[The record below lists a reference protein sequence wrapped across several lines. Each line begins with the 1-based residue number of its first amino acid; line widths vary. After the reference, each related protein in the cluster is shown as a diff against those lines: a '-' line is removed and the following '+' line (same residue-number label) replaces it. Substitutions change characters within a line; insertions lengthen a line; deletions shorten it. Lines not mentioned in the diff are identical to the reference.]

1 MRLQEMWTMLQYMK
15 RAKTTV
21 KTTVRKQKEV
31 AMKSPPP
38 FTLKIPVNIVRT
50 LMCTGHWSWNVL
62 NAFGTITT
70 KVVQY
75 AITRSPRR
83 EITSKRAFFGVTI
96 VERLHTK
103 TRRRWKPIS
112 LPLFKRRT
120 RKRNIYFHPFQMAV
134 YFTFCCSLRENTHS
148 FVWNGDQQHGDTFIS
163 AKKWTFAPK
172 SDSITIFAF

>member
-1 MRLQEMWTMLQYMK
+1 MRRVYRILKIRRSRCRRRKKRKWLLRMAVKLKAPK
-15 RAKTTV
+15 RAKTTM

-31 AMKSPPP
+31 ALKSPPP

-83 EITSKRAFFGVTI
+83 EITSKRGFFGVTI

-103 TRRRWKPIS
+103 TRRRWKQIS
-112 LPLFKRRT
+112 LPLLKRRT
-120 RKRNIYFHPFQMAV
+120 RKRNICFHPFQMAM
-134 YFTFCCSLRENTHS
+134 YFSL
-148 FVWNGDQQHGDTFIS
+148 
-163 AKKWTFAPK
+163 FA
-172 SDSITIFAF
+172 IFF